1 MNREE
6 YLRQFKKSLLHMNAT
21 EKEDA
26 IRYYEEY
33 FDEAGVENEQ
43 KVIEELGNPI
53 HLARKI
59 SAECAL
65 KDINEIRIGT
75 SEVVEKETY
84 TSSVLQESRERKS
97 KKGIW
102 SNLAVIIMAICSFPV
117 LLPVSIVITVFAFV
131 LVLLVAIFLFVL
143 VIVGGAF
150 SVAGVVGV
158 IGGIIG
164 VFVHFFSGLTAVGIG
179 MIIAGAGILLFVAGK
194 WLAKGAVEVIV
205 ALGQRKTSRM

>member
-1 MNREE
+1 MNKEE
-6 YLRQFKKSLLHMNAT
+6 YLRQFKKNLLHMNGS

-43 KVIEELGNPI
+43 KVIEELGNPV

-59 SAECAL
+59 SAECAI
-65 KDINEIRIGT
+65 KDINEIGIGM
-75 SEVVEKETY
+75 SEVVEKENNA
-84 TSSVLQESRERKS
+84 SVVLQDVGEKKS

-143 VIVGGAF
+143 VVIGGAL
-150 SVAGVVGV
+150 SVAGIVGV
-158 IGGIIG
+158 AGGIIG
-164 VFVHFFSGLTAVGIG
+164 VFVHFFSGVTVIGIG
-179 MIIAGAGILLFVAGK
+179 MIIVGAGILLFIAGK
-194 WLAKGAVEVIV
+194 CLAKAVVELIV
-205 ALGQRKTSRM
+205 TLGQRKTRRM